1 MTALPFANGGAA
13 RHIRGMHRRHLLLS
27 SLLLPL
33 AATGAWA
40 QPRFQPTAQDRADL
54 TRIEA
59 YLNGLH
65 TLKAHFL
72 QVAPDGRLS
81 EGTAW
86 LERPGRMRFE
96 YNPPAPFLLIAAHG
110 LLVFQDKSLAQTS
123 NIPLGR
129 TPLGMLLADQVTL
142 SGDVTVT
149 AIQRQPGQI
158 QVSLTRT
165 ASPGEGTLTLI
176 FVDQPLTLR
185 QWVVLDAQRQET
197 KVTLYNLELGGQFD
211 QALFDVLASPYAPN
225 RGG

>member
-1 MTALPFANGGAA
+1 ML
-13 RHIRGMHRRHLLLS
+13 RRNLLS
-27 SLLLPL
+27 SCLLIPL
-33 AATGAWA
+33 AATAARA
-40 QPRFQPTAQDRADL
+40 QPSFQASAQDRADL

-59 YLNGLH
+59 YLNGIH

-72 QVAPDGRLS
+72 QVAPTGRLS

-96 YNPPAPFLLIAAHG
+96 YSPPAPFLLIAAHG

-123 NIPLGR
+123 NIPLSR
-129 TPLGMLLADQVTL
+129 TPLGMLLADQVKL

-149 AIQRQPGQI
+149 GVQRQPGQI
-158 QVSLTRT
+158 QVSLIRT
-165 ASPGEGTLTLI
+165 ASPGDGTLTLI
-176 FVDQPLTLR
+176 FADAPLALR

-197 KVTLYNLELGGQFD
+197 KVTLYNAELGGKFD
-211 QALFDVLASPYAPN
+211 QTLFDVLASPYAPN